1 MAVLNVTP
9 DSFSDGGRTLDPRAA
24 LDHALALEAQGADLL
39 DVGGQSTRP
48 NAPSVPV
55 EEELRRVG
63 PVLQA
68 LAGRLRIPLSIDTSR
83 APVARLALDQGASVV
98 NDVTAGRED
107 PRLLPLVAER
117 RAGLVL
123 MHMRGTPAD
132 MQRDPRYADVTA
144 EVAALL
150 RERLELAL
158 ELGIERTRIWLDPG
172 IGFGKTLEHNLTLLE
187 ELGLLRSLGQ
197 DVLVGPSRKSFIGA
211 VARAFGREEHGAPI
225 RAGGTAAAVAAC
237 VNAGAA
243 WLRVH
248 DAAPMADAARVA
260 WSIAEAAR

>member
-1 MAVLNVTP
+1 
-9 DSFSDGGRTLDPRAA
+9 
-24 LDHALALEAQGADLL
+24 
-39 DVGGQSTRP
+39 
-48 NAPSVPV
+48 
-55 EEELRRVG
+55 
-63 PVLQA
+63 
-68 LAGRLRIPLSIDTSR
+68 
-83 APVARLALDQGASVV
+83 
-98 NDVTAGRED
+98 
-107 PRLLPLVAER
+107 
-117 RAGLVL
+117 
-123 MHMRGTPAD
+123 
-132 MQRDPRYADVTA
+132 
-144 EVAALL
+144 
-150 RERLELAL
+150 L

-248 DAAPMADAARVA
+248 DAATMADAARVA